1 MHKNAGVWAGS
12 FFLAISL
19 IYGVTSFQYGY
30 ISKDQGIGPGPG
42 FFPFWLCLFMGVCST
57 IHIFNS
63 IRVPVSVKSILPDI
77 RGMKAIG
84 RIVFCILM
92 YLLIARVAGF
102 IITFTLMLFI
112 FFYGYFKLHVNLLV
126 SLGVVL
132 FLYAVFIIW
141 LGVPLPVNDFGW

>member
-1 MHKNAGVWAGS
+1 MYKNAGVWAGS

-19 IYGVTSFQYGY
+19 IFGVTSFQYDY

-42 FFPFWLCLFMGVCST
+42 FFPFWLCLFMGVCS
-57 IHIFNS
+57 IIYIFTS
-63 IRVPVSVKSILPDI
+63 IRKPVSARSILPDI

-84 RIVFCILM
+84 RILFCIIM

-102 IITFTLMLFI
+102 IITFMLMLSI
-112 FFYGYFKLHVNLLV
+112 FFYGYFRLPVNLLV
-126 SLGVVL
+126 SLGGAL